1 MTFKTT
7 LTLLLFL
14 FFSTSQAEIVKELII
29 NGNKRVSDE
38 TIKIYGEIEVNKNL
52 AEKDTNKILN
62 NLYETNFFENVQ
74 IELENNVLKIVVKEY
89 PVINQLILTGEARKS
104 FSKEIKKRIKTK
116 EKQAF
121 IKSFLS
127 DDV

>member
-1 MTFKTT
+1 MIFKTT

-14 FFSTSQAEIVKELII
+14 FFSVSQAEIVKELVI

-62 NLYETNFFENVQ
+62 NLYKNSGLFISPSKNEDFG
-74 IELENNVLKIVVKEY
+74 
-89 PVINQLILTGEARKS
+89 LT
-104 FSKEIKKRIKTK
+104 
-116 EKQAF
+116 
-121 IKSFLS
+121 LL
-127 DDV
+127 